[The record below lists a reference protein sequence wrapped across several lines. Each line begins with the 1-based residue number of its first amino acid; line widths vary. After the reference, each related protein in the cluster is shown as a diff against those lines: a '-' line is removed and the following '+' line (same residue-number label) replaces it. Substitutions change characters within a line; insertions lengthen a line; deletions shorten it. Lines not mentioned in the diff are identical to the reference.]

1 MADLLTNFP
10 STPEIQSVN
19 FRINTPGQIS
29 ESFSGKI
36 RRVGFGISYYSW
48 ELKYGNLTPLEAG
61 SITGYLSQA
70 LGQQFSFNIIL
81 PKISYTKI
89 TAQSVGGAQT
99 TNTVVTS
106 GSMPRGSTSVT
117 LTNCGANKNVLA
129 SGDFFKFNNH
139 SKVYMCVSPCVA
151 NASGV
156 ATLFFSCPALTNVPS
171 NTQLTITAVPFTA
184 ILDEPEQFWDTGIGG
199 ITTLSLS
206 MREVWS

>member
-1 MADLLTNFP
+1 MADLATNFP
-10 STPEIQSVN
+10 TTPEIQSVN
-19 FRINTPGQIS
+19 FQINTPSQIS

-36 RRVGFGISYYSW
+36 RRVGLGISYYSW
-48 ELKYGNLTPLEAG
+48 EVKYGNLTPLEAG

-89 TAQSVGGAQT
+89 TAASPGGAQT
-99 TNTVVTS
+99 TNTIVTS
-106 GSMPRGSTSVT
+106 GSSSRGSTSVT

-129 SGDFFKFNNH
+129 AGDFFKFNNH
-139 SKVYMCVSPCVA
+139 SKVYMCVAPCVA
-151 NASGV
+151 NGSGV
-156 ATLFFSCPALTNVPS
+156 ATLYFSCPSVTNIPS

-184 ILDEPEQFWDTGIGG
+184 ILNEPEQMWDTGYGG